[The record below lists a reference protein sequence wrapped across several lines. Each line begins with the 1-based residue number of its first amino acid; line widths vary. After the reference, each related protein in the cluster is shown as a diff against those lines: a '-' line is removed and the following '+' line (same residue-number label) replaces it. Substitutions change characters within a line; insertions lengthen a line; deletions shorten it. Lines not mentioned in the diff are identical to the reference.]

1 MAADAGLTARADG
14 HLTWN
19 PQDGGTYEKA
29 IAHLTVDK
37 NGKRGDEAGFDKNN
51 VAVYG
56 LGLQRLRPGAGPDRS
71 GAS

>member
-1 MAADAGLTARADG
+1 MKNLA
-14 HLTWN
+14 WN
-19 PQDGGTYEKA
+19 PQDGGTYEKV

-56 LGLQRLRPGAGPDRS
+56 LGLNGGGVPQARPS
-71 GAS
+71 GAT